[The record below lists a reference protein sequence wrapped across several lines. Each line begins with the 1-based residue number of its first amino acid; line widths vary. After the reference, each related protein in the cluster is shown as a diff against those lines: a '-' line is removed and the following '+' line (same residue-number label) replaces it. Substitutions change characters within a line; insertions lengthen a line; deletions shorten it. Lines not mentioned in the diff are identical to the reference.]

1 MVVEWCT
8 EFLDPRAS
16 KDLSI
21 SRALIILNQPFS
33 AELLKTLWAASE
45 WHACADGGAN
55 RLHDVLG
62 ASGDPNLRSSFLPD
76 MVKGDLDSLRDDVRS
91 YYTSLNVPVI
101 HDSDQ
106 NSTDLMKCVQALEE
120 KERLTGREVKLCFY
134 HYQKNSSLEQF
145 EIVIL
150 GGLSGRLDQTVH
162 TLSYLH
168 KLRKTRKRVFVVT
181 DDNVG
186 WVLNEGEHLIHINHD
201 VLGQTCGLLP
211 VGIDSTTLTTTGL
224 RWNLDNTESSFD
236 GLVSTSNHLVPG
248 QDVTIKTLKPIWWCA
263 ELRGH

>member
-1 MVVEWCT
+1 MVVEWHT

-16 KDLSI
+16 KDLNI

-33 AELLKTLWAASE
+33 AGLLKTLWATSE
-45 WHACADGGAN
+45 WHSCADGGAN
-55 RLHDVLG
+55 RLYDVLG
-62 ASGDPNLRSSFLPD
+62 ASGDPNLLSSLLPD
-76 MVKGDLDSLRDDVRS
+76 IVKGDLDSLRDDVRL

-101 HDSDQ
+101 YDSDQ
-106 NSTDLMKCVQALEE
+106 DSTDLMKCVQVLEE
-120 KERLTGREVKLCFY
+120 KERLTGQE
-134 HYQKNSSLEQF
+134 F

-248 QDVTIKTLKPIWWCA
+248 QDVTIKTSKPIWWCA
-263 ELRGH
+263 ELRGRREL

>member
-62 ASGDPNLRSSFLPD
+62 ASGDPNLRSFLPD

-91 YYTSLNVPVI
+91 YYTSLVGPV
-101 HDSDQ
+101 
-106 NSTDLMKCVQALEE
+106 
-120 KERLTGREVKLCFY
+120 F
-134 HYQKNSSLEQF
+134 
-145 EIVIL
+145 
-150 GGLSGRLDQTVH
+150 
-162 TLSYLH
+162 
-168 KLRKTRKRVFVVT
+168 
-181 DDNVG
+181 
-186 WVLNEGEHLIHINHD
+186 
-201 VLGQTCGLLP
+201 
-211 VGIDSTTLTTTGL
+211 
-224 RWNLDNTESSFD
+224 
-236 GLVSTSNHLVPG
+236 
-248 QDVTIKTLKPIWWCA
+248 
-263 ELRGH
+263 

>member
-1 MVVEWCT
+1 MVVEWHT

-16 KDLSI
+16 KDLNI

-33 AELLKTLWAASE
+33 AGLLKTLWAASE
-45 WHACADGGAN
+45 WHSCADGGAN
-55 RLHDVLG
+55 RLYDWM
-62 ASGDPNLRSSFLPD
+62 ASDAESRLLPD
-76 MVKGDLDSLRDDVRS
+76 IVKGDLDSLRDEVRL

-101 HDSDQ
+101 RDSDQ
-106 NSTDLMKCVQALEE
+106 DSTDLMKCVQALEE
-120 KERLTGREVKLCFY
+120 KERLTGQE
-134 HYQKNSSLEQF
+134 F

-168 KLRKTRKRVFVVT
+168 KLRKTRRRVFVVT

-248 QDVTIKTLKPIWWCA
+248 QDVTIKTSKPIWWCA
-263 ELRGH
+263 ELRGRREL